1 MKVSVYHSVLRVSLV
16 IVATTLIFDS
26 GLLSPITKK
35 LSDNAITYVA
45 SGVVGVLASVPPN
58 ELNTLSAE
66 LNERER
72 EIAAREALLNERE
85 IQTRDFGIGDI
96 DYSTYVL
103 STILFMLT
111 VLILFNYYLDWR
123 RVSYLR
129 S

>member
-26 GLLSPITKK
+26 GLLSPITEK